1 MDPKSIGNNILKL
14 RKINGWTQAYLAERL
29 GITDK
34 AVSRWESGQ
43 GYPDIELIPR
53 LAELFCVTIDRLI
66 LGERKGIAI
75 AGTILVDIVK
85 NISEYPKIGMLTH
98 VSGQTIAVGGC
109 VPNTAIDLAKID
121 SSLPVSAVAKV
132 GSDENGKYLV
142 SQLSKN
148 GVDVSRI
155 TYSRELPTGCD
166 DVMSCPDGERTFF
179 LQRGA
184 NDEFYPED
192 IDIDNLNC
200 AIFHIGYIFLMQQFD
215 APDPQYGTVLA
226 RFLKKVQEK
235 GSVAILKGNIARD
248 GAVIKYSACV
258 ESLQSHR
265 GPARVFNS
273 EEAAHDAVVKGQI
286 RPYDVVVIRYE
297 GPRGSGMPEMLMTTE
312 AIVCDERLNG
322 TVALVTDGRFSG
334 ATRGAAIGHVSPEAA
349 RGGDIAFIEDGDL
362 IEYDVEKR
370 TLNVVG
376 IHGQPC
382 TPEEVEQV
390 FAKRREQGIVP
401 RPPRKGLFK
410 RYTENAS
417 SAMEGADY

>member
-235 GSVAILKGNIARD
+235 G
-248 GAVIKYSACV
+248 IKTSIDMV
-258 ESLQSHR
+258 S
-265 GPARVFNS
+265 
-273 EEAAHDAVVKGQI
+273 D
-286 RPYDVVVIRYE
+286 
-297 GPRGSGMPEMLMTTE
+297 
-312 AIVCDERLNG
+312 
-322 TVALVTDGRFSG
+322 SG
-334 ATRGAAIGHVSPEAA
+334 ANYGEKVIPVLKYCDYVIINE
-349 RGGDIAFIEDGDL
+349 IECCTIWGIDPRNPD
-362 IEYDVEKR
+362 D
-370 TLNVVG
+370 TLNVDNV
-376 IHGQPC
+376 
-382 TPEEVEQV
+382 
-390 FAKRREQGIVP
+390 R
-401 RPPRKGLFK
+401 L
-410 RYTENAS
+410 
-417 SAMEGADY
+417 AMEKTIEAGVKDRVIVHAKEAGFMIDREGNFTAVPSLKIPKELIKGSVGAGDAFCAGSLYGIYNGYNAETLLRFASCAAASNLFSENSIDGMLNKIEIEKLEERFGRRSI